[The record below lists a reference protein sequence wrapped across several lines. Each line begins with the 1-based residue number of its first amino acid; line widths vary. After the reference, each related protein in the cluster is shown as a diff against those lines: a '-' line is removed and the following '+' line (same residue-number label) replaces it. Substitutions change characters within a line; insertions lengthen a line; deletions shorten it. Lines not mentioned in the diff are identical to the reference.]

1 VPDAVPCVD
10 DVLDLRLEIVRADEL
25 ASHLSCSYWH
35 TFFFLPGVSPAS
47 QIQSSPYAHPAAH
60 PIHCFSD
67 LNTDWISMMEL
78 RQLRYVA
85 AVADELYSS
94 ADLAEG
100 INAFRER
107 RKATFG
113 RAEGL

>member
-1 VPDAVPCVD
+1 
-10 DVLDLRLEIVRADEL
+10 
-25 ASHLSCSYWH
+25 
-35 TFFFLPGVSPAS
+35 
-47 QIQSSPYAHPAAH
+47 
-60 PIHCFSD
+60 
-67 LNTDWISMMEL
+67 MMEL